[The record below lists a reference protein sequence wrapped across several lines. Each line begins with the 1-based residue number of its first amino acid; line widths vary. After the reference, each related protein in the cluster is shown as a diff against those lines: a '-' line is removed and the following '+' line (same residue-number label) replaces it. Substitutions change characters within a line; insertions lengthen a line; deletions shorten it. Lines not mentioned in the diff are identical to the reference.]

1 MPIIFDTGTLTR
13 ETMDKLNPTLKD
25 WIYNGLD
32 CCLTHEIDEELES
45 LMDPIARKTYNM
57 SLALQAPIL
66 EMNMRGILIDVEAK
80 EHAIASLTA
89 EATEIDRKFD
99 YLCEAVFGKKV
110 NPNSHVQ
117 VKKLFYEWLNL
128 PVQTKRNTKGEYA
141 PASDREALEKLANTF
156 FVAKPFVSFILDSRD
171 RWKQIATYSTPL
183 LDGRFYTSLS
193 IAGTKTGRLASSE
206 SDFEVGSNL
215 QNIDR
220 RIKRMFMAD
229 PGKKFCNV
237 DLEQADAR
245 NVGAMTW
252 NLFPEYGDT
261 HRFLDFAE
269 SGDLHTAVCSLCWT
283 ELPWTKDPK
292 ENRAIADQPAYREK
306 SYRDLA
312 KILGHGCLTAD
323 HEVLTPE
330 GWVAISDKP
339 EVILQWNNS
348 KSEFITPSHW
358 EEHLYSGE
366 FSIFESHN
374 ISAKMTHDHRVP
386 YKKDPLSSIIYE
398 RPAASGPGKFMPMG
412 GGFVGGSEIVPA
424 RLIAAHMADGS
435 TEVNWSSFHLRKT
448 RKIARLTRLCEYY
461 GYEWKQHGD
470 KIRVKGNFPKH
481 PGAFMLKWTAQCIK
495 DFIDEL
501 KFWDGNIGKSSIT
514 ISSPI
519 KEDLEWY
526 QTLGRLVGVGGNI
539 SKKYISGFGSEVY
552 RLQQNNRSWITGNSV
567 KHSKEPAKS
576 EPVYCPTVPSG
587 WFYVRRNG
595 RIFVT
600 GNTNF
605 NGQPPQMAMHSKV
618 AKSFIVDFQNRYFGA
633 FPEVKKRIE
642 WVNNQILEHGYMVT
656 LFGRRRYFL
665 KRRGDNKTLNE
676 GCAFDPQSMTADEI
690 NNAML
695 RVYSIVKKRFPCA
708 ELLIQ
713 VHDSLLIQYDEEVEE
728 EIIPLIKEA
737 MRVELTLRAGRKFF
751 VPCEVQVGWNWD
763 YRVNWT
769 EKDFLKGKCDK
780 SDVGTCKENP
790 NGMIKYRGKDNRT
803 RV

>member
-66 EMNMRGILIDVEAK
+66 EMNMRGILIDAEAK

-312 KILGHGCLTAD
+312 KILGHG
-323 HEVLTPE
+323 
-330 GWVAISDKP
+330 
-339 EVILQWNNS
+339 
-348 KSEFITPSHW
+348 
-358 EEHLYSGE
+358 
-366 FSIFESHN
+366 
-374 ISAKMTHDHRVP
+374 
-386 YKKDPLSSIIYE
+386 
-398 RPAASGPGKFMPMG
+398 
-412 GGFVGGSEIVPA
+412 
-424 RLIAAHMADGS
+424 
-435 TEVNWSSFHLRKT
+435 
-448 RKIARLTRLCEYY
+448 
-461 GYEWKQHGD
+461 
-470 KIRVKGNFPKH
+470 
-481 PGAFMLKWTAQCIK
+481 
-495 DFIDEL
+495 
-501 KFWDGNIGKSSIT
+501 
-514 ISSPI
+514 
-519 KEDLEWY
+519 
-526 QTLGRLVGVGGNI
+526 
-539 SKKYISGFGSEVY
+539 
-552 RLQQNNRSWITGNSV
+552 
-567 KHSKEPAKS
+567 
-576 EPVYCPTVPSG
+576 
-587 WFYVRRNG
+587 
-595 RIFVT
+595 
-600 GNTNF
+600 TNF

-763 YRVNWT
+763 YCVNWT

>member
-1 MPIIFDTGTLTR
+1 
-13 ETMDKLNPTLKD
+13 
-25 WIYNGLD
+25 
-32 CCLTHEIDEELES
+32 
-45 LMDPIARKTYNM
+45 
-57 SLALQAPIL
+57 
-66 EMNMRGILIDVEAK
+66 
-80 EHAIASLTA
+80 
-89 EATEIDRKFD
+89 
-99 YLCEAVFGKKV
+99 
-110 NPNSHVQ
+110 
-117 VKKLFYEWLNL
+117 
-128 PVQTKRNTKGEYA
+128 
-141 PASDREALEKLANTF
+141 
-156 FVAKPFVSFILDSRD
+156 
-171 RWKQIATYSTPL
+171 
-183 LDGRFYTSLS
+183 
-193 IAGTKTGRLASSE
+193 
-206 SDFEVGSNL
+206 
-215 QNIDR
+215 
-220 RIKRMFMAD
+220 
-229 PGKKFCNV
+229 
-237 DLEQADAR
+237 
-245 NVGAMTW
+245 
-252 NLFPEYGDT
+252 
-261 HRFLDFAE
+261 
-269 SGDLHTAVCSLCWT
+269 
-283 ELPWTKDPK
+283 
-292 ENRAIADQPAYREK
+292 
-306 SYRDLA
+306 
-312 KILGHGCLTAD
+312 
-323 HEVLTPE
+323 
-330 GWVAISDKP
+330 
-339 EVILQWNNS
+339 
-348 KSEFITPSHW
+348 
-358 EEHLYSGE
+358 
-366 FSIFESHN
+366 
-374 ISAKMTHDHRVP
+374 
-386 YKKDPLSSIIYE
+386 
-398 RPAASGPGKFMPMG
+398 
-412 GGFVGGSEIVPA
+412 
-424 RLIAAHMADGS
+424 
-435 TEVNWSSFHLRKT
+435 
-448 RKIARLTRLCEYY
+448 
-461 GYEWKQHGD
+461 
-470 KIRVKGNFPKH
+470 
-481 PGAFMLKWTAQCIK
+481 MLKWTAQCIK

-514 ISSPI
+514 ISSTI

-552 RLQQNNRSWITGNSV
+552 RLQQNNRSWMTGNSV

-780 SDVGTCKENP
+780 SDVDTCKENP